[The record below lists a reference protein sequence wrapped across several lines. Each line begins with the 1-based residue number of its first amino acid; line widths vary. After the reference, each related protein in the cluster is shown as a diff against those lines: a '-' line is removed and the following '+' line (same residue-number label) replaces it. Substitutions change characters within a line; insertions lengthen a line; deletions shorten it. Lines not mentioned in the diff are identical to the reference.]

1 MRLGLTAPCSVKA
14 NGGLRMPP
22 HELDVPDWNIK
33 LAEASRVDTPFD
45 LELVEVSRIM
55 QCSDLECAKFAK
67 CARGFGIYVEN
78 GHVQQG
84 HPTRGDGVPDP
95 CAGRRLR
102 RVRRRR

>member
-45 LELVEVSRIM
+45 LEPLVE
-55 QCSDLECAKFAK
+55 
-67 CARGFGIYVEN
+67 
-78 GHVQQG
+78 
-84 HPTRGDGVPDP
+84 
-95 CAGRRLR
+95 
-102 RVRRRR
+102 